1 MGYEEALDRIDR
13 GINSMKIEFERFF
26 AGGLKFPPEE
36 LRQRLQQEFRTLRNA
51 NINSAADNF
60 RLGTLEARYNSINE
74 LLNRR
79 LREREEGRQAVVHE
93 LRPRYD
99 AQSGITLGAAPELDA
114 VEALFAG
121 MYRGSGNT
129 SVDLDSF
136 RNYLTQQISG
146 IRAKTGCDAVQFRV
160 AVEDGKPRLK
170 AKPIAGG

>member
-26 AGGLKFPPEE
+26 AGGLRIPPEE
-36 LRQRLQQEFRTLRNA
+36 IRQKLQQEFRTLRNA
-51 NINSAADNF
+51 NINSAAENF
-60 RLGTLEARYNSINE
+60 RLGSLEARFNSVNE

-79 LREREEGRQAVVHE
+79 LREREEGRPIVAREV
-93 LRPRYD
+93 RPQYD
-99 AQSGITLGAAPELDA
+99 AAAGITLGTVPDLEA

-121 MYRGSGNT
+121 MYRSSGNT

-136 RNYLTQQISG
+136 RNYLAQQISG

-160 AVEDGKPRLK
+160 AVEDGKARLK
-170 AKPIAGG
+170 AKPIAGA